1 MDIKALLKKVIK
13 IGILLAIFILI
24 ATIIILSVRGM
35 IGSLVR
41 NISIIGICAIVL
53 IAIAYVVFKLIKN
66 KKDK

>member
-13 IGILLAIFILI
+13 IGILLTIFILI